1 MITVA
6 VNVSLQGYALVKW
19 LYSSTIVKIYLFAE
33 ILDLG
38 KGPLKSTDIL
48 SKGQVA
54 RISFPGVGL

>member
-1 MITVA
+1 MIVA
-6 VNVSLQGYALVKW
+6 VDVSFQGYAHVKR

-38 KGPLKSTDIL
+38 KGPLKSTDSL
-48 SKGQVA
+48 SKGWVA